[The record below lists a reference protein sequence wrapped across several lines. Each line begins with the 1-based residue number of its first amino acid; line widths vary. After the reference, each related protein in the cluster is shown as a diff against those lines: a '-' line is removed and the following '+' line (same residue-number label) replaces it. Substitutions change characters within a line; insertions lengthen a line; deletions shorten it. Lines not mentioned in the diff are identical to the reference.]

1 MVKFQSSRVI
11 AVLPEIALGLASG
24 LCADG
29 GRATDGARGA
39 SNAFEPRRTPN
50 AAGEAPGVGLREISS
65 VDERERARTA
75 D

>member
-1 MVKFQSSRVI
+1 M
-11 AVLPEIALGLASG
+11 G